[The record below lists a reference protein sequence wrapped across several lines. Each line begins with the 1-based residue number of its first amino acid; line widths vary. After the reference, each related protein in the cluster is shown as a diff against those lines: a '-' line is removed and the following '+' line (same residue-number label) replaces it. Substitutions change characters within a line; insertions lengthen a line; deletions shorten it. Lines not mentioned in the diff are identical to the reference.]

1 MAKKTSRSA
10 ALKAKKVVTIALTKK
25 RETSQSVKG
34 LAIRIDGFRCKFNS
48 CSFLATNN
56 RLIADHAKEQ
66 HPKKRASKAKKPAQV
81 VPANGCGDCPRVFHN
96 SRQLKFH
103 VKSSHSGK
111 VKKAFNFRI
120 PGYMKVTCAAKPTK
134 SSAVVTDPAAI
145 AEYKCSICGDK
156 FGTPLMLTG
165 HIKNVHELLRPK
177 PMSRIC
183 QQKFVKFALN
193 AGAKLSCAKKLF

>member
-25 RETSQSVKG
+25 TSQSVKG

-81 VPANGCGDCPRVFHN
+81 VPANGCGDCPKVFHN

-134 SSAVVTDPAAI
+134 SSAEVTDPAAI
-145 AEYKCSICGDK
+145 AEYKCSICYDK
-156 FGTPLMLTG
+156 FATSVMLSG
-165 HIKNVHELLRPK
+165 HIRHVHEVLRPK
-177 PMSRIC
+177 PVSRVC
-183 QQKFVKFALN
+183 KMKFLRFALN
-193 AGAKLSCAKKLF
+193 MGTKPSCAKKLF

>member
-25 RETSQSVKG
+25 TSQSVKG
-34 LAIRIDGFRCKFNS
+34 LSIRIDGIRCKFNS

-66 HPKKRASKAKKPAQV
+66 HTKKRASKAKKPAQV
-81 VPANGCGDCPRVFHN
+81 VPANGCCDCPRVFHN

-134 SSAVVTDPAAI
+134 SSAEVTDPAPI
-145 AEYKCSICGDK
+145 AEYKCSICHDK
-156 FGTPLMLTG
+156 FATYVMLSG
-165 HIKNVHELLRPK
+165 HIRHVHEVLRPK
-177 PMSRIC
+177 PVSRVC
-183 QQKFVKFALN
+183 KMKFLRFALN
-193 AGAKLSCAKKLF
+193 MGTKPSCAKKLF